1 MNQKELQAI
10 DLMLE
15 DLHTNHHK
23 IRVVAKKLKCE
34 RELEELKTSI
44 IDYLYDVKSYNN
56 PE

>member
-15 DLHTNHHK
+15 DLHTNHHE
-23 IRVVAKKLKCE
+23 IRVIAKKLKCE